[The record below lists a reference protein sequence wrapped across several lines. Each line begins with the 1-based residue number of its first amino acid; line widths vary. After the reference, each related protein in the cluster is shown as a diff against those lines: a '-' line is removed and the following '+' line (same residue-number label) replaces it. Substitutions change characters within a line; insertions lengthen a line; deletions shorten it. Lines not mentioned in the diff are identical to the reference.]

1 MCEIERA
8 TGRPH
13 WGWLYGATLV
23 PLTAFA
29 FVEAVTFP
37 TLPRI
42 VLRGGLLLA
51 MLAGTALW
59 LRANRAA
66 VDLQQWCDCAPRTM
80 MIRVIESRRP
90 EPPGRVDPADPM
102 PAEAD
107 EGALV
112 A

>member
-1 MCEIERA
+1 
-8 TGRPH
+8 
-13 WGWLYGATLV
+13 
-23 PLTAFA
+23 
-29 FVEAVTFP
+29 
-37 TLPRI
+37 
-42 VLRGGLLLA
+42 
-51 MLAGTALW
+51 
-59 LRANRAA
+59 
-66 VDLQQWCDCAPRTM
+66 M